1 MGKLAEWF
9 RDGRL
14 WPYLGYAFF
23 LPWFAH
29 SEAAVLWGVDSED
42 FLLLKNVAIAV
53 DFIALIVISCLSS
66 VIGSLR
72 DRRGIAGLFAVLV
85 PLSSVVF
92 ACVGLLEPS
101 VLPAFAVGCVV
112 GLARAGFALL
122 WMEAF
127 SQLEFRK
134 VCALF
139 PLATLLGIAL
149 RGLVGVVPSAPIR
162 AMVCAG
168 CGLAGV
174 LLSLRAA
181 PSDWSNEGRAN
192 SDGQWSFP
200 IKPIMLMGMYA
211 FAYAF
216 VLNASTTGAG
226 ESVAPVP
233 GHAVICL
240 IIVGVALYSRNG
252 VDIKPLYVL
261 SLPVMAVALL
271 CILSCFPFAN
281 SAGPFFGGIAFYG
294 FSLFTNLLLFNISFR
309 YGVNS
314 LWLFGF
320 ARAARVVGTGCVGLL
335 GGAAASGGAQMHD
348 GVAAVALVALIVAS
362 SLLLTDKDY
371 ATTWGIAPVKSSRLP
386 APAALTEADRYA
398 RLSRCYGLTRR
409 EEEVCALLV
418 RGCTIAD
425 VERELVVSN
434 GTARNHIQHVYKKL
448 GVHSKAE
455 VQESVARFMAEHE

>member
-1 MGKLAEWF
+1 MGKLVEWL
-9 RDGRL
+9 RGERL

-23 LPWFAH
+23 LPWFSH
-29 SEAAVLWGVDSED
+29 SEAAVLWSVSSDD
-42 FLLLKNVAIAV
+42 FLLLKNAAIAV
-53 DFIALIVISCLSS
+53 DFIALIAISCLSS

-72 DRRGIAGLFAVLV
+72 QRRGAVVLFSVLV
-85 PLSSVVF
+85 PLSSVFF
-92 ACVGLLEPS
+92 ACAGFLGLGA
-101 VLPAFAVGCVV
+101 LPAFVAGCAV

-134 VCALF
+134 VCVLF
-139 PLATLLGIAL
+139 PLASLAGIAL
-149 RGLVGVVPSAPIR
+149 RWIVGMVPLPVVQALL
-162 AMVCAG
+162 CAG

-174 LLSLRAA
+174 LLVLRAA
-181 PSDWSNEGRAN
+181 PAHRDDEEQASLG
-192 SDGQWSFP
+192 GQWSFP
-200 IKPIMLMGMYA
+200 IKPIALMGMYA

-216 VLNASTTGAG
+216 VLNATTMGAG
-226 ESVAPVP
+226 EPVAPVP

-240 IIVGVALYSRNG
+240 VVVGVALFSRKG
-252 VDIKPLYVL
+252 LDIKPLYGL
-261 SLPVMAVALL
+261 SLPAMAVALL
-271 CILSCFPFAN
+271 CVLSCFPFAN
-281 SAGPFFGGIAFYG
+281 TTGPFFGGIAFYG

-309 YGVNS
+309 YGVSS

-335 GGAAASGGAQMHD
+335 GGPAASGGVQLHD
-348 GVAAVALVALIVAS
+348 GVAAVVLVSLIVVS

-371 ATTWGIAPVKSSRLP
+371 ATTWGITPVKP
-386 APAALTEADRYA
+386 NGQPVPAALTEADRYA
-398 RLSRCYGLTRR
+398 RLSRYYGLTRR

-448 GVHSKAE
+448 DVHSKGE
-455 VQESVARFMAEHE
+455 VQEVVARFMAEHE